1 LARMAILK
9 SSLGF
14 MNNVIQNLSEIK
26 VSQVADLYTNLK
38 SAGVIVPHG
47 EGRSKGAVSIVCSEL
62 AKMDRGKIVVDRS
75 DVGFADRDFDLA
87 ATKLRQ
93 RFGRLSL
100 LILSGSGRS
109 LTPLVDAQR
118 LALLIS
124 KSGRTGDYTIDVITS
139 DPESPIGKLGQKYG
153 TCSHVKGRTVADENT
168 MTSEFKQYGILEDIF
183 ILSSCIILQAVA
195 ECIYED
201 SDSNTISEKIN
212 RLLSETNDIVEDVV
226 KSDFLQ
232 SLVELLERR
241 GVCYLAGL
249 GSSREV
255 ARMTGVRLSHV
266 KRAIGDQVYVSG
278 DTNTPPPRAGDV
290 LIAISHSGETEV
302 VATWCK
308 IFKKMGGVVASIVG
322 AKDSTIASL
331 SDYSLYVPSRYSAGR
346 PNDFYIKAAF
356 ATSPIPL
363 FFVDRLQERGLKLP
377 EYILR
382 WYYSIMS

>member
-1 LARMAILK
+1 MALLR

-14 MNNVIQNLSEIK
+14 MNNVIQNISE
-26 VSQVADLYTNLK
+26 VDVRQVADLYKDLK

-75 DVGFADRDFDLA
+75 DVGFADRDFGQA
-87 ATKLRQ
+87 ALKLWQ
-93 RFGRLSL
+93 RFGRVSL

-109 LTPLVDAQR
+109 LIPLVDAQK

-124 KSGRTGDYTIDVITS
+124 KPGRTGDYTIDVVTS

-153 TCSHVKGRTVADENT
+153 TCTYVKGRTVSEENSL
-168 MTSEFKQYGILEDIF
+168 TSEFKQYGILEDIF
-183 ILSSCIILQAVA
+183 ILSACIVLQAVA

-201 SDSNTISEKIN
+201 SDANTISEKIN
-212 RLLSETNDIVEDVV
+212 RLLTETNEIVESVV
-226 KSDFLQ
+226 KSDFLHT
-232 SLVELLERR
+232 LVELLERR

-278 DTNTPPPRAGDV
+278 DTNTPPPRAGDL
-290 LIAISHSGETEV
+290 LIVISHSGETEV

-308 IFKKMGGVVASIVG
+308 SFKKMGGVVASIVG

-331 SDYSLYVPSRYSAGR
+331 SDYTLYIPSRYSPGR

-363 FFVDRLQERGLKLP
+363 FLVDRLQERGLKLP

-382 WYYSIMS
+382 WYHSIMA